1 MKKSVIFI
9 IGLVL
14 LTALSGCNNTEL
26 TKLQEENEIL
36 KEQLLEKEKKS
47 TKINKYPD
55 RINLTISWIGGSLS
69 REISVSGFSVWGQ
82 DTEYPETTPINS
94 KDSGYEYIRTYFN
107 RGGYALVAG
116 CNEGYKITN
125 CKQFGNNDS
134 VEFSND
140 LGSCWLYN
148 EDPNLLRTSMKIEC
162 SKK

>member
-9 IGLVL
+9 IWLVL
-14 LTALSGCNNTEL
+14 LTALSWCNNTEL

-55 RINLTISWIGGSLS
+55 RINLTISWIWWSLS

-94 KDSGYEYIRTYFN
+94 KDSWYEYIRTYFN
-107 RGGYALVAG
+107 RWWYALVAG
-116 CNEGYKITN
+116 CNEWYKITN
-125 CKQFGNNDS
+125 CKQFWNNDS

-140 LGSCWLYN
+140 LWSCWLYN